1 MGKASSLST
10 KKRLRQSK
18 KAQARNRA
26 NKTRLKSELKKVR
39 NIASMSTSEASKT
52 LPEAYSIIDKAVRK
66 GVLHKNAAARHKA
79 RLSKLAQSQ
88 K

>member
-18 KAQARNRA
+18 KAQARNKA
-26 NKTRLKSELKKVR
+26 NKTRLKSQLKKVR
-39 NIASMSTSEASKT
+39 SIGASGDKAGAAKS
-52 LPEAYSIIDKAVRK
+52 LPETYSIIDKAVKK

-79 RLSKLAQSQ
+79 RLSRLA

>member
-26 NKTRLKSELKKVR
+26 NKTRLKSQLKKTR
-39 NIASMSTSEASKT
+39 SLAGTPEAAKS
-52 LPEAYSIIDKAVRK
+52 LPETYSIIDKAVKK

-79 RLSKLAQSQ
+79 RLSRLANAN

>member
-10 KKRLRQSK
+10 KKRLKQSK

-39 NIASMSTSEASKT
+39 NIASMSTSEASKN

-66 GVLHKNAAARHKA
+66 GVLHKNAAARHKS
-79 RLSKLAQSQ
+79 RLSKLTQSQ